1 MLSLSILERARI
13 ERIIDEASE
22 ILAATGVGLS
32 EPEVVEIL
40 AAEGAEVVREAGG
53 TRVRI
58 PSDLVKRAVSTAPAG
73 ITLYD
78 RDGAAAMTLAGD
90 EVHFVPGSAALHLHD
105 ADRGAMAPADTDDTI
120 RFVKVV
126 DGLEHLAAQSTAVI
140 PSDVPFERADAY
152 RLAMALI
159 YSKKPVVTGTF
170 SHAGLDFMERMLTTV
185 RGGGE
190 ALRGKPLAI
199 FDCCP
204 VAPLRWRE
212 ECLKDIVRCARAG
225 IPVEFVSMPQ
235 PGLSAPM
242 SLHAA
247 LVQHTAETLSGVV
260 IAQLAS
266 RGAPVI
272 YGGSPTSVDLRTCAP
287 LLGAAE
293 TFLMAAYAQVGKH
306 LGLPTHVYLG
316 LSDAKMLDMQSGF
329 EMGAGAIF
337 GALLGVNVIAG
348 PGMLANESAQS
359 IEGVV
364 IANDLCGTALRVK
377 RGIGAQ
383 ADGKTVDD
391 IGAMIAAGGQ
401 PDPVETMKVVREG
414 AEYFDPGPVIDR
426 ETLGGWTRKGEKNIV
441 DRARDRIEW
450 IMAGSEASEIDVGR
464 RSGILEVVREFAPGA
479 PLISRWSGAASA

>member
-1 MLSLSILERARI
+1 MLTLSILEEAKV
-13 ERIIDEASE
+13 ETIIDEAEE
-22 ILAATGVGLS
+22 ILATTGIGLS
-32 EPEVVEIL
+32 EPEVLEML
-40 AAEGAEVVREAGG
+40 AAAGAEVSGEAGG

-58 PSDLVKRAVSTAPAG
+58 PAALVTESVAKAPDG

-78 RDGAAAMTLAGD
+78 RDGEEAMRLAGD
-90 EVHFVPGSAALHLHD
+90 RVHFVPGSAALHIHD
-105 ADRGAMAPADTDDTI
+105 ADRGVMVPATTEETI

-126 DGLEHLAAQSTAVI
+126 DGLEHIAGQATAII
-140 PSDVPFERADAY
+140 PSDVPIERADAY
-152 RLAMALI
+152 RLAIALI

-170 SHAGLDFMERMLTTV
+170 SHTGLDFMERMLLAV
-185 RGGGE
+185 RGGRE

-225 IPVEFVSMPQ
+225 IPVEFISMPQ

-247 LVQHTAETLSGVV
+247 LVQHAAETLSGVV

-266 RGAPVI
+266 PGAPVI

-293 TFLMAAYAQVGKH
+293 TFLMAAYAQVGKR

-329 EMGAGAIF
+329 EMGAGALF

-359 IEGVV
+359 LEGVV
-364 IANDLCGTALRVK
+364 IANDLCGTALRVR
-377 RGIGAQ
+377 RGFDTSEDAGAVDAIKTMV
-383 ADGKTVDD
+383 AD
-391 IGAMIAAGGQ
+391 GGQ
-401 PDPVETMKVVREG
+401 PDPEETMKVVREG
-414 AEYFDPGPVIDR
+414 AAYFDPSPVIDR
-426 ETLGGWTRKGEKNIV
+426 ETLGGWTRKGESRIV
-441 DRARDRIEW
+441 DRARERIER
-450 IMAGSEASEIDVGR
+450 ILAESEASEIDGDR
-464 RSGILEVVREFAPGA
+464 RTGILDVVGEFAPGA
-479 PLISRWSGAASA
+479 PLISSRSA